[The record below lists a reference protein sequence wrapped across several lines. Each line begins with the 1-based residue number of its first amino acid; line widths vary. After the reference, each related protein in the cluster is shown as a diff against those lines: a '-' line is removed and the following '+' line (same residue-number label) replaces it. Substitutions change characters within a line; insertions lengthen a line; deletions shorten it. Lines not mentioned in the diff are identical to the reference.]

1 MPRNYIRTSDR
12 VYPKDRAPYGQGKRL
27 LSKIA
32 RAEKKARIERLEQE
46 MREADLLLGVK
57 EPVVDKFPD
66 TN

>member
-32 RAEKKARIERLEQE
+32 RAEKKARLERLEEE
-46 MREADLLLGVK
+46 MRVADLILGDKVAI
-57 EPVVDKFPD
+57 VDKSLD
-66 TN
+66 IN